1 MMTGFG
7 FLMLPADLTLV
18 IFARMLSS
26 LLELEE
32 VLELDDELDLVGLR
46 LISLVALVE
55 RGTVGGEWSLGG

>member
-46 LISLVALVE
+46 RIALVALVE